1 MSGSR
6 LALLVALLVLTR
18 GVLLACAADVFF
30 FGEELGKGVAAKAML
45 DGVPVEHWKLIYVW
59 HEGGGFVTSHLKA
72 LAFLAVG
79 ESILAHKLV
88 ALAFT
93 ALLLA
98 TGVSLARELFGD
110 RAALLFG
117 LAIVFCPESYL
128 RFSLMN
134 LGTHFEATLFIAIVL
149 RQTFRILRAPPGT
162 SRDWAIL
169 GLASGF
175 GLYFSLQ
182 TAPAIACAGLYLL
195 VGLRAR
201 LLGRGLAVGVVGAL
215 VGALPLLFML
225 SKLGLEAV
233 RVRGED
239 VVGGSRPSLMVAIG
253 DLLAPLGPDPSALD
267 VLVLV
272 LVPACAIAAPFLGRE
287 RAFVRTWS
295 SIAGYCV
302 LFLALYF
309 GSGLAVGMGGHWGIY
324 LRLAPLW
331 FFTTMLAAAGI
342 DRMLDSRR
350 AAGIVALVVLGVA
363 GAADLA
369 SLARTGAP
377 TRPIE
382 NLRVLATTK
391 GLDYV
396 EYFDKFVTHLDTDPG
411 SRVRTLLHLRDGS
424 DLLPASIAH
433 SVFEKAGEPVA
444 DVLATLRASAGD
456 RFEESLLGLG
466 AYLHPG
472 EGYDFD
478 AAYARLESAP
488 KELQPLLAEAIGRA
502 GLGPRFRRDRLAE
515 QVAHPVPERWRS
527 AWLRGTGWRVCMAY
541 KLDPAG
547 AEAFLEAC
555 PPLDQPA
562 LRAGYGRARA
572 SITLP

>member
-1 MSGSR
+1 MSGRR
-6 LALLVALLVLTR
+6 LALLLALLVLTR

-45 DGVPVEHWKLIYVW
+45 DGLPVEHWRLIYVW
-59 HEGGGFVTSHLKA
+59 HEGGGFVMSHLKA

-93 ALLLA
+93 ALLLV
-98 TGVSLARELFGD
+98 TGVSLAREVFGG

-117 LAIVFCPESYL
+117 VLIVFCPESYL

-134 LGTHFEATLFIAIVL
+134 LGTHFEATLFVALVL
-149 RQTFRILRAPPGT
+149 RQTFRILRAQPGT
-162 SRDWAIL
+162 TRDWAIL

-182 TAPAIACAGLYLL
+182 TAPAIACASVYLL
-195 VGLRAR
+195 FGLRAR
-201 LLGRGLAVGVVGAL
+201 ILGRGLAAGIVGAI
-215 VGALPLLFML
+215 VGALPLLSML
-225 SKLGLEAV
+225 SKVGLDAV
-233 RVRGED
+233 RVRGQD
-239 VVGGSRPSLMVAIG
+239 ALGGATTSLSGAVG
-253 DLLAPLGPDPSALD
+253 DLFEPLRRNGTELD
-267 VLVLV
+267 WIVVV
-272 LVPACAIAAPFLGRE
+272 LVPLCAVAGLVVHRE
-287 RAFVRTWS
+287 RAFTRAWLG
-295 SIAGYCV
+295 IAGYCA
-302 LFLALYF
+302 LFVALYF

-331 FFTTMLAAAGI
+331 FFATLLAAAGI
-342 DRMLDSRR
+342 DRW
-350 AAGIVALVVLGVA
+350 
-363 GAADLA
+363 LA
-369 SLARTGAP
+369 SWPRLAGSAIGLLLIAGFDDLRTLARTGIP
-377 TRPIE
+377 SRPIE
-382 NLRVLATTK
+382 NLHVLATTK
-391 GLDYV
+391 GVDYV
-396 EYFDKFVTHLDTDPG
+396 EYFDKFVTHLDADRG
-411 SRVRTLLHLRDGS
+411 SRVRTLLHLRDES

-433 SVFEKAGEPVA
+433 SVFEKSDEPLA
-444 DVLATLRASAGD
+444 DVLATLRASAGE

-472 EGYDFD
+472 DGYDFD
-478 AAYARLESAP
+478 AAYARVESAP
-488 KELQPLLAEAIGRA
+488 KELRPLLAEAIGRA

-515 QVAHPVPERWRS
+515 QVAHAVPERWRS

-555 PPLDQPA
+555 APLDQPA
-562 LRAGYGRARA
+562 LRAGSGRARA